1 MEKTENVSRDADQA
15 FNKFKETLNNLSRKS
30 LLDIAESN
38 LAKKQK
44 ERKNSFLRQQ
54 IPVNSYCD

>member
-1 MEKTENVSRDADQA
+1 MEQTENVSRDAEQA

-38 LAKKQK
+38 LAKKQN
-44 ERKNSFLRQQ
+44 ERKNSFFKGDR
-54 IPVNSYCD
+54 